1 MGDLRLESDPRILI
15 VDDQKEIGDMVKQI
29 LQDEGDYRNVK
40 SVTSAEEALR
50 ICEHEKQDIVITD
63 IIMPDINGISLLKEL
78 KKFHDT
84 SGIVL
89 SADETFWQE
98 AIRSKPIED
107 YLLKP
112 VDPEELLYSVR
123 TILENKLDIDRYT
136 ERLNDL
142 VEQRTAESKLNEE
155 LSIKSLALYAEY
167 SDPITGSH
175 LERMRAYTETLANGL
190 KRCADFS
197 KYLLS
202 KPNYIYEVGLASI
215 LHDVGKMKIPDM
227 ILNKPGKLDKDE
239 FDIMKTHTGIGAN
252 FLNKVNEAFQKKMKK
267 DSHIALARDIAHYH
281 HERWDGNGYPKGLKE
296 DEIPLS
302 ARIVAVCDV
311 YDALRSKRPY
321 KDPWNHEASMTE
333 IASLSGKL
341 FDPSIINCLECMEDT
356 FETIF
361 YESEL
366 RKDEL
371 WQ

>member
-1 MGDLRLESDPRILI
+1 MESDPRILI
-15 VDDQKEIGDMVKQI
+15 VDDQKEIGEMVKKI
-29 LQDEGDYRNVK
+29 LQDKGDYSNVK
-40 SVTSAEEALR
+40 SVTNAEEAIR
-50 ICEHEKQDIVITD
+50 ICEREKQDIVITD
-63 IIMPDINGISLLKEL
+63 IIMPDTNGISLLKEL

-89 SADETFWQE
+89 SADESFWQE

-112 VDPEELLYSVR
+112 VDTEELLNSVH

-167 SDPITGSH
+167 SDPITGKH
-175 LERMRAYTETLANGL
+175 LERMRAYTEALTNGL
-190 KRCADFS
+190 TRCTNFS
-197 KYLLS
+197 DYLLS

-227 ILNKPGKLDKDE
+227 ILNKPGKLDKEE
-239 FDIMKTHTGIGAN
+239 FEIMKTHTSIGAN
-252 FLNKVNEAFQKKMKK
+252 FLNKVNEAFQRKMKK
-267 DSHIALARDIAHYH
+267 DSHIALARDIAYFH
-281 HERWDGNGYPKGLKE
+281 HERWDGHGYPKGIKGE
-296 DEIPLS
+296 EIPLS

-321 KDPWNHEASMTE
+321 KDPWDHEASMTE
-333 IASLSGKL
+333 ITSLSGKL
-341 FDPSIINCLECMEDT
+341 FDPGIIKCLECMENS

-366 RKDEL
+366 TKDPL